1 MCTPGE
7 TLRQKQTKSIFLK
20 TQKRSFL
27 SYIFFYGNKLA
38 CLIKLTSTESSFKML
53 DPSYIGVKPFKSP
66 KTNLT
71 IAHPYLMYIR
81 LEGTPD

>member
-1 MCTPGE
+1 
-7 TLRQKQTKSIFLK
+7 
-20 TQKRSFL
+20 
-27 SYIFFYGNKLA
+27 
-38 CLIKLTSTESSFKML
+38 ML
-53 DPSYIGVKPFKSP
+53 DPSHIGVKPFKSP